1 MTTAAPPRGEAAF
14 RAAEERLWQAHGA
27 TPTEHRVRLAR
38 NGDTKVRV
46 QEVGAGEPIV
56 FIHGA
61 NTSGSSWIALAARLA
76 GFRCL
81 VVDRPGTGLSGR
93 LAGELDGGRIGR
105 LGDTFVGDLL
115 DGLGLERA
123 HVVATSLGGY
133 LSLRS
138 AAAEPGRVDRMV
150 QFSWPVGAPTSWV
163 PWLMRIS
170 ATPGLGRLVASLP
183 PSLRSVRMTFRQI
196 GHGPSLAD
204 GRIRTEDLETYLALL
219 RHTPTLREDQR
230 LARVL
235 VSPLRGLGRARLSE
249 ALLQS
254 VRAPTHFVWGADD
267 PFGGPE
273 IARRLVAI
281 LPGASLEIVPG
292 AGHAPW
298 LDELDHCADAVRSH
312 LAG

>member
-1 MTTAAPPRGEAAF
+1 MTTAAPPRGEAAY
-14 RAAEERLWQAHGA
+14 RAAEARLWRTHGA
-27 TPTEHRVRLAR
+27 TPTERRIRLAR
-38 NGDTKVRV
+38 NGDVEVRV

-61 NTSGSSWIALAARLA
+61 NTSGSSWIALGARLA

-81 VVDRPGTGLSGR
+81 VLDRPGTGLSGR
-93 LAGELDGGRIGR
+93 LAGEVDARRIER
-105 LGDTFVGDLL
+105 LGDTFVGDVL
-115 DGLGLERA
+115 DALGIERA
-123 HVVATSLGGY
+123 HVVVTSLGGY
-133 LSLRS
+133 LALRS
-138 AAAEPGRVDRMV
+138 AAAEPSRFGRMV
-150 QFSWPVGAPTSWV
+150 QFSWPVGAPTTWV
-163 PWLMRIS
+163 PWLMRIA

-183 PSLRSVRMTFRQI
+183 PSERSVRMTFRQI

-204 GRIRTEDLETYLALL
+204 GRITAEDLETYLALL

-235 VSPLRGLGRARLSE
+235 VSPLRGLSSARLPE
-249 ALLQS
+249 ALLGS
-254 VRAPTHFVWGADD
+254 VRAPTHFVWGEHD
-267 PFGGPE
+267 PFGGLE
-273 IARRLVAI
+273 IARRLVHL
-281 LPGASLEIVPG
+281 LPEASLEIVPG